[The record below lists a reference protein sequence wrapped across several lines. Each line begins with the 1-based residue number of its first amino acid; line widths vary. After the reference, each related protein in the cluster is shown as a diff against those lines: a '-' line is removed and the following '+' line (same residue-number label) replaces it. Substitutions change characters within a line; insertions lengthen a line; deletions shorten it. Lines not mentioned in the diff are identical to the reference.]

1 MSDPAKRKPVD
12 ETIQLSS
19 SLPSQ
24 KTERMDRTVKPT
36 DREPKGGVDEVT
48 LAAQDPS
55 AGRQP
60 ATIQGSG
67 KTVAPADDQQ
77 TLAHDSQPS
86 QPRAVAAGVVGKKF
100 GDYRIEAEI
109 ARGGMGVVYRAHQL
123 SLNRPVAIKM
133 ILSGNLAG
141 EDDVR
146 RFYVEAEAAAKLEH
160 PNIVPIYE
168 IGQLEGQHFF
178 SMGFVDGGS
187 LDRLISEN
195 TLPAKTAV
203 QLMISVCEAIQFAH
217 DHGIVHRDL
226 KPANILLAKS
236 NLSKGSSASSLSRIS
251 SSASRSAS
259 TASAVKLDLEW
270 IPKVSDFGLAKQLN
284 SKSELTGTG
293 QILGT
298 PSYMPPEQAE
308 GSHESIGPLSDV
320 YSLGAILY
328 RTLTGRPPFQS
339 SSPMET
345 ILQLLN
351 QDPVAP
357 RSLNPSIPIE
367 LETICLKCLQKDPAK
382 RYGSAQEL
390 ADDLGRWLRGD
401 PILARPM
408 SLAEKSVRWIR
419 KHPAACGSGLVVL
432 AAIAIVMFILAKS
445 NQSLAI
451 ERDLAVKARREAD
464 EQQALAQSRLT
475 RAIESID
482 KTMSRVSS
490 KRWSMDPSLQDER
503 KLMLENA
510 IQFYNGLIEDASDT
524 EQVRFQ
530 AVKAYDQVA
539 GAKFLLNDLP
549 GAIEACRRSLE
560 LSEKLVAQ
568 DPERHEYLAR
578 KAGTLSLSGSITAFH
593 GDMDNGLK
601 QMYEAVGLCTK
612 VADDHPEI
620 RAYQIIALDSM
631 SHYAYFV
638 ISGESNSR
646 ESGRKLVPEIFR
658 RAEALE
664 AREDISPTGQV
675 AVAFGINVVGAYQLS
690 ESRVNEAKKLFERS
704 RAIARSIENLDS
716 LDARHA
722 DGYYH
727 VWAIACIN
735 LCICCMNEN
744 PPKIEQG
751 LEMADEGLQPLETLI
766 QVHPSSF
773 VYKMQK
779 MQALRAK
786 AGGLTMLGKKDDA
799 DKTIEDLNQL
809 TERIVRENPTS
820 PWVIALRTPEQSVDL
835 VKRIREGDLK
845 DFEAQADKL
854 LEQTQGS
861 PNFRP
866 NVAYNILCAYA
877 QATRFATSDVDRNR
891 YDQRIKQLIDEL
903 KQAAYFDNE
912 LVLQHAQNDEDLAPI
927 KDKIDWSALRKK
939 GS

>member
-1 MSDPAKRKPVD
+1 MSEPAKRKPAD
-12 ETIQLSS
+12 ETIQLPS
-19 SLPSQ
+19 SLHSE
-24 KTERMDRTVKPT
+24 KTERMEGDLNRVSEAAK
-36 DREPKGGVDEVT
+36 DAADEVT
-48 LAAQDPS
+48 MAPQDP
-55 AGRQP
+55 P
-60 ATIQGSG
+60 ADRKQQTTIQSSG
-67 KTVAPADDQQ
+67 QTVTPIDDQQ
-77 TLAHDSQPS
+77 TLAHDSAPS
-86 QPRAVAAGVVGKKF
+86 RPQSMAVGVVGKKF

-123 SLNRPVAIKM
+123 SLNRQVAIKM

-217 DHGIVHRDL
+217 DNGIVHRDL

-236 NLSKGSSASSLSRIS
+236 NLSKGSSASSLTRVS
-251 SSASRSAS
+251 SSVSRSS
-259 TASAVKLDLEW
+259 SIASAAKMELEW

-284 SKSELTGTG
+284 SRSELTGTG

-357 RSLNPSIPIE
+357 RNLNPSIPLE
-367 LETICLKCLQKDPAK
+367 LETVCLKCLQKDPAK
-382 RYGSAQEL
+382 RYSSAQEL
-390 ADDLGRWLRGD
+390 SDDLGRWLRGD
-401 PILARPM
+401 PIMARPM
-408 SLAEKSVRWIR
+408 SLAEKSARWIR
-419 KHPAACGSGLVVL
+419 KHPAACGSALVVV
-432 AAIAIVMFILAKS
+432 AAIAAVVFILAKS
-445 NQSLAI
+445 NQSLAV

-464 EQQALAQSRLT
+464 QQQALAQSRLT

-503 KLMLENA
+503 RLMLENA

-560 LSEKLVAQ
+560 LSEKLVKEY
-568 DPERHEYLAR
+568 PERHEYLAR

-593 GDMDNGLK
+593 GDMASGLK

-612 VADDHPEI
+612 VADDHPDI
-620 RAYQIIALDSM
+620 RSYQITALDSM

-638 ISGESNSR
+638 ISGESNNR
-646 ESGRKLVPEIFR
+646 DAGRKLAPEILR

-664 AREDISPTGQV
+664 ARKDTSPIGQV
-675 AVAFGINVVGAYQLS
+675 AVAFGINVVGAYELS
-690 ESRVNEAKKLFERS
+690 ESRIDKAKELFERS
-704 RAIARSIENLDS
+704 RSIVRAIENLDT

-735 LCICCMNEN
+735 LCICCMNER
-744 PPKIEQG
+744 PPNIERG

-766 QVHPSSF
+766 QVHPNSF

-786 AGGLTMLGKKDDA
+786 AGGQAMLGKNEA
-799 DKTIEDLNQL
+799 AEKTTEELKEL

-835 VKRIREGDLK
+835 VKRVRQGDLK
-845 DFEAQADKL
+845 DFESLADKL
-854 LEQTQGS
+854 LAQTQGS

-866 NVAYNILCAYA
+866 SVAYNVLCGYA
-877 QATRFATSDVDRNR
+877 QATRFVESEDVRVR

-903 KQAAYFDNE
+903 KQAGYFDNE

-939 GS
+939 S

>member
-1 MSDPAKRKPVD
+1 MSEPDKKKPLD
-12 ETIQLSS
+12 ETIQLTN
-19 SLPSQ
+19 Q
-24 KTERMDRTVKPT
+24 NTERLDHGQRSSGSSADEITMPPQET
-36 DREPKGGVDEVT
+36 D
-48 LAAQDPS
+48 
-55 AGRQP
+55 
-60 ATIQGSG
+60 SG
-67 KTVAPADDQQ
+67 KKNEGLSSQFSLNQSASLQEQSGDQQ
-77 TLAHDSQPS
+77 TLAHDSSPFRM
-86 QPRAVAAGVVGKKF
+86 PTAASNAGKKF
-100 GDYRIEAEI
+100 GDYCIESEI

-141 EDDVR
+141 ADDVR

-168 IGQLEGQHFF
+168 IGQLDGQHFF

-203 QLMISVCEAIQFAH
+203 QLMILVCDAIQFAH

-236 NLSKGSSASSLSRIS
+236 NLSKGGTSN
-251 SSASRSAS
+251 S
-259 TASAVKLDLEW
+259 TARANSSVIRSTTNTSSTGVELEW

-284 SKSELTGTG
+284 SRSELTGTG

-308 GSHESIGPLSDV
+308 GSNESVGPLSDV

-367 LETICLKCLQKDPAK
+367 LETICVKCLQKEPTK

-390 ADDLGRWLRGD
+390 SEDLGRWLRGD

-408 SLAEKSVRWIR
+408 SVAEKSWRWIR
-419 KHPAACGSGLVVL
+419 KHPTFVGSTAVV
-432 AAIAIVMFILAKS
+432 AVAIASVMIILAKS
-445 NQSLAI
+445 NKSLAI
-451 ERDLAVKARREAD
+451 ERDAAVKARQEAD
-464 EQQALAQSRLT
+464 KQQGLAQSRLT

-482 KTMSRVSS
+482 KTTARVVS
-490 KRWSMDPSLQDER
+490 KRWSMDPTLQDER
-503 KLMLENA
+503 RLMLENA

-549 GAIEACRRSLE
+549 GAIEACRRSLD
-560 LSEKLVAQ
+560 LSKQLNT
-568 DPERHEYLAR
+568 DFPERHEYQA
-578 KAGTLSLSGSITAFH
+578 KYASTLSLSGSITAFK
-593 GDMDNGLK
+593 GDLDNGLK
-601 QMYEAVGLCTK
+601 QMFESVELCRK
-612 VADDHPEI
+612 VADANPSI
-620 RAYQIIALDSM
+620 RKYQVVALDAM

-638 ISGESNSR
+638 LSSVVKVRDSGE
-646 ESGRKLVPEIFR
+646 KLIPDILM
-658 RAEALE
+658 RAEQLE
-664 AREDISPTGQV
+664 KNPEVTSLEQV
-675 AVAFGINVVGAYQLS
+675 AIAFGFNVCGAYDLNLGQAA
-690 ESRVNEAKKLFERS
+690 EAKKYFERS
-704 RAIARSIENLDS
+704 RLIVRGIKDLES

-727 VWAIACIN
+727 VWAIACTN
-735 LCICCMNEN
+735 LGTCCMYEQ
-744 PPKIEQG
+744 PPQIE
-751 LEMADEGLQPLETLI
+751 EGLQFVEEGIQPLETLI
-766 QVHPSSF
+766 QIHPSSF
-773 VYKMQK
+773 VYKMQM
-779 MQALRAK
+779 MQALRTK
-786 AGGLTMLGKKDDA
+786 IGGLTMLGKADA
-799 DKTIEDLNQL
+799 VRDANDQMKKL
-809 TERIVRENPTS
+809 TERLIQENPES
-820 PWVIALRTPEQSVDL
+820 PWVVAMQTPQQTIALVD
-835 VKRIREGDLK
+835 RIRTGDLK
-845 DFEAQADKL
+845 DFEAEVTKL
-854 LEQTQGS
+854 LSRTS
-861 PNFRP
+861 PNTR
-866 NVAYNILCAYA
+866 AAILYNIMCAYS
-877 QATRFATSDVDRNR
+877 QATRVTTDDSVKAR
-891 YDQRIKQLIDEL
+891 YESEIQRLMDEL
-903 KQAAYFDNE
+903 KQLDYFENDAIF
-912 LVLQHAQNDEDLAPI
+912 QHAQNDEDLAPI

-939 GS
+939 SS